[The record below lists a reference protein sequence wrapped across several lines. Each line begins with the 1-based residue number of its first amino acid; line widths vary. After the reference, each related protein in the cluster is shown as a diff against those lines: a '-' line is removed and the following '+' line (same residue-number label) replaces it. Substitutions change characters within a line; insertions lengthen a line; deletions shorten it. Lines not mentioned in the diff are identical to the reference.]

1 MLAPSI
7 QRICQNVCLHSFVYM
22 FCLQFVMY
30 AHGNTVC
37 APRDNDSQLGFPDC
51 KRPSLERNV
60 EAGRITLDIVKET
73 FSRQTREHVQCFLN
87 IKIQDINAGEN
98 ILRALLAEKR
108 NDSVVDVGKLCAGG
122 AVYPVNI
129 ARRVRKDNARAVIWH
144 PVENRYKFASEFH
157 WRAAELFRAQ
167 AAGVSARNPLA

>member
-7 QRICQNVCLHSFVYM
+7 QRICQNVCLHSFVYIY
-22 FCLQFVMY
+22 CLQFVMY

-51 KRPSLERNV
+51 KRPSLGRNV

-87 IKIQDINAGEN
+87 IKLQDINAGEN
-98 ILRALLAEKR
+98 ILRAL
-108 NDSVVDVGKLCAGG
+108 LCAGG

-144 PVENRYKFASEFH
+144 PVENRYKFASELH